1 MNLKVN
7 EIFYS
12 LQGEGARAG
21 EPSIFIRLSGCNLN
35 CSFCDTDFSFGRTM
49 TVEEILHEIGAF
61 GCNRIVWTGGEPTLQ
76 LTDQIIA
83 FFKEKGYW
91 QAIETNGT
99 HRVPL
104 GIDYIACSPK
114 RDFEKIRDLIPEVN
128 ELRFPMQAGDPLPDI
143 SLLPKAEKYLLS
155 PVFNGNILVPE
166 NVSHC
171 IELIKAH
178 PTWGLSLQI
187 HKLIGIR

>member
-12 LQGEGARAG
+12 LQGEGARTG
-21 EPSIFIRLSGCNLN
+21 EPSVFIRLSGCNLN
-35 CSFCDTDFSFGRTM
+35 CSFCDTDFSLGRTM
-49 TVEEILHEIGAF
+49 TAEEILNEISSF
-61 GCNRIVWTGGEPTLQ
+61 GCNRIIWTGGEPTLQ
-76 LTDQIIA
+76 LTNEIVF

-99 HRVPL
+99 HKVPS

-114 RDFEKIRDLIPEVN
+114 QDFEKIRELIPEVN

-155 PVFNGNILVPE
+155 PIFNGNALVYE
-166 NVSHC
+166 NVAYC
-171 IELIKAH
+171 VELIKAH
-178 PTWGLSLQI
+178 PIWGLSIQM
-187 HKLIGIR
+187 HKLIGIQ

>member
-12 LQGEGARAG
+12 LQGEGARTG
-21 EPSIFIRLSGCNLN
+21 EPSVFIRLAGCNLDCN
-35 CSFCDTDFSFGRTM
+35 FCDTDYSSGSIM
-49 TVEEILHEIGAF
+49 SVGEILNKINAF
-61 GCNRIVWTGGEPTLQ
+61 GCNRIIWTGGEPTLQ
-76 LTDQIIA
+76 LTDEIVS

-99 HRVPL
+99 YRVPS

-114 RDFEKIRDLIPEVN
+114 EDFETIRERIPEVN

-166 NVSHC
+166 NIAYC

>member
-1 MNLKVN
+1 
-7 EIFYS
+7 
-12 LQGEGARAG
+12 
-21 EPSIFIRLSGCNLN
+21 
-35 CSFCDTDFSFGRTM
+35 
-49 TVEEILHEIGAF
+49 
-61 GCNRIVWTGGEPTLQ
+61 
-76 LTDQIIA
+76 
-83 FFKEKGYW
+83 
-91 QAIETNGT
+91 
-99 HRVPL
+99 VPL

-166 NVSHC
+166 KC
-171 IELIKAH
+171 FPLYRAH
-178 PTWGLSLQI
+178 KKPIPTWGLSLQI

>member
-1 MNLKVN
+1 
-7 EIFYS
+7 
-12 LQGEGARAG
+12 
-21 EPSIFIRLSGCNLN
+21 
-35 CSFCDTDFSFGRTM
+35 
-49 TVEEILHEIGAF
+49 
-61 GCNRIVWTGGEPTLQ
+61 
-76 LTDQIIA
+76 
-83 FFKEKGYW
+83 
-91 QAIETNGT
+91 
-99 HRVPL
+99 
-104 GIDYIACSPK
+104 
-114 RDFEKIRDLIPEVN
+114 
-128 ELRFPMQAGDPLPDI
+128 MQAGDPLPDI